1 MVTYLETLAKLMGTG
16 LGKLL
21 GLRYVY
27 IYILYIE
34 VDNAV
39 R

>member
-1 MVTYLETLAKLMGTG
+1 MMTYLETLAKLMGTG

-21 GLRYVY
+21 GLRC
-27 IYILYIE
+27 IYIYIE